1 MIESLLKL
9 VKKKNHKMK
18 KTTLFVYFDYD
29 GREILYFL

>member
-9 VKKKNHKMK
+9 LKKKNHKMK
-18 KTTLFVYFDYD
+18 NTALFVYFDYD